1 MGWGVS
7 TSVRVRVPVLV
18 TAWTAIAAIGT
29 SGAALAQTTQILSAP
44 NTQVTD
50 TMIRNGAYATFN
62 NDGPLLLTRFST
74 VPDWERRTILTFET
88 TSVPQGSVVSSA
100 ILTLTVKSGLGTI
113 GSTRPVTAYRLT
125 TAFDETQATWL
136 DRQSLVAWQTPGGD
150 LGESY
155 TTAAVSNVA
164 GSKVTFN
171 VTALV
176 QRSVAGDFGSRQTRL
191 ALVDV
196 GGGGN
201 VKESYREYHSSESS
215 STGSR
220 PMLTVV
226 YGPPTDPA
234 VIDVPAGGDLQQA
247 LNQVQPGGTVRLASG
262 ATFVGNF
269 TLPAKGGTAFVVIT
283 TNAALPPAGTRIDP
297 SYRAGLA
304 TIRSSN
310 ESPALSTVAGAS
322 YYRIVGVAF
331 AANVNGA
338 GDIITLGDHAQTTLA
353 QVPHH
358 LELDRVLIE
367 GDAAVGQKRGIA
379 ANAAH
384 IVIINSDI
392 RDIKAVG
399 QDSQAI
405 GGWNTPGPIT
415 IRNNYLEAAGE
426 NVMFGGAHVN
436 LPGVVPSD
444 ITIEDNLMTKNL
456 LWRGSS
462 WTIKNIF
469 ELKSA
474 RRVHVHGNVFEHNWV
489 AAQTGYAIVF
499 TPRNSST
506 QNPWNVIEDVEFSG
520 NVVRQSSA
528 GFNLLGYDNTAQSGQ
543 LARVRIAD
551 NLVYEI
557 GGTTWGGSGIFA
569 QLGGEPRDITFDHN
583 TVLHSGHILNLY
595 SGSYINASGVRV
607 TGGPI
612 VGLVFTNN
620 LIKHNTYGIFGS
632 GQAYGNGSLNFYAPG
647 AIVRRNVMASDK
659 SVAWRYPPDNQ
670 FPTVAVFMTNFVNPS
685 IHDYRLVTSSTY
697 LSAGLDGRDLG
708 CTLLAVLMAGI
719 I

>member
-1 MGWGVS
+1 MGRGVS
-7 TSVRVRVPVLV
+7 NSVRKRVPACLAACAAV
-18 TAWTAIAAIGT
+18 AAIG
-29 SGAALAQTTQILSAP
+29 SGSPAFAQTSQVLSAP

-62 NDGPLLLTRFST
+62 HDGPVLLTRFST
-74 VPDWERRTILTFET
+74 VPDWERRTILAFET
-88 TSVPQGSVVSSA
+88 SSIPEGSVVSSA
-100 ILTLTVKSGLGTI
+100 VLTMTVKSGLGPA
-113 GSTRPVTAYRLT
+113 GGTRPVTLYRLT
-125 TAFDETQATWL
+125 SAFIETQASWR
-136 DRQSLVAWQTPGGD
+136 DRKAGVAWQTAGGD
-150 LGESY
+150 LGESHA
-155 TTAAVSNVA
+155 TAAVSNVA
-164 GSKVTFN
+164 GSKVTFD

-176 QRSVAGDFGSRQTRL
+176 RQTVNGDFGSRQTRI

-201 VKESYREYHSSESS
+201 VKESYREYDSSESS
-215 STGSR
+215 STGRR

-226 YGPPTDPA
+226 YGPPTGPA
-234 VIDVPAGGDLQQA
+234 VIDVAAGGDLQQA
-247 LNQVQPGGTVRLASG
+247 LNQVQRGGTVRLAPG

-269 TLPAKGGTAFVVIT
+269 TLPVKNGTDFVVLT
-283 TNAALPPAGTRIDP
+283 TDAPLPPPGARIDP

-304 TIRSSN
+304 TIRSPN
-310 ESPALSTVAGAS
+310 QYPALATVAGAS

-331 AANVNGA
+331 GANVNGA

-358 LELDRVLIE
+358 LELDQVLIE
-367 GDAAVGQKRGIA
+367 GDPAVGQKRAVA

-384 IVIINSDI
+384 VVISNSDI
-392 RDIKAVG
+392 RGIKAVG

-405 GGWNTPGPIT
+405 AGWNTPGPIT

-444 ITIEDNLMTKNL
+444 ITVEGNLLTKDL

-462 WTIKNIF
+462 WTVKNIF
-469 ELKSA
+469 ELKNA
-474 RRVHVHGNVFEHNWV
+474 RRVRVHGNVLEHNWV
-489 AAQTGYAIVF
+489 AAQTGYAVVL
-499 TPRNSST
+499 TPRNSSG
-506 QNPWNVIEDVEFSG
+506 QNPWVVIEDVEFSG
-520 NVVRQSSA
+520 NVLRRSAA

-557 GGTTWGGSGIFA
+557 GGTVWGGSGTFA
-569 QLGGEPRDITFDHN
+569 QVGGEPRDITFDHN
-583 TVLHSGHILNLY
+583 TVLQTGHILSMY
-595 SGSYINASGVRV
+595 SGSYINSSGVRV

-612 VGLVFTNN
+612 AGLVFTNN
-620 LIKHNTYGIFGS
+620 LIRHNAYGIFGS
-632 GQAYGNGSLNFYAPG
+632 GQAYGNGALNFYAPD
-647 AIVRRNVMASDK
+647 ALVRRNVMASDK
-659 SVAWRYPPDNQ
+659 SVAWRYPSDNQ
-670 FPTVAVFMTNFVNPS
+670 FPSTAVFLTNFLNPS
-685 IHDYRLVTSSTY
+685 VHDYRLVTSSGY
-697 LSAGLDGRDLG
+697 LASGLDGLDLG